1 MLYIDP
7 VNPALIS
14 KLKEM
19 RLETFSP
26 DHIPE
31 TNGAFEC
38 YEDLFNY
45 VRIGHLAGVPQRI
58 IAKSATV
65 SVGTVNRIIKDIR
78 ADRKVVDLNKRLKEL
93 WKPTNPFGHG
103 VSNYEEL

>member
-1 MLYIDP
+1 MFHVHPLNLEVIR
-7 VNPALIS
+7 

-19 RLETFSP
+19 RSETFSP
-26 DHIPE
+26 FHTPE

-45 VRIGHLAGVPQRI
+45 VRLGHLAGIPQKV
-58 IAKSATV
+58 IAKSSKV

-78 ADRKVVDLNKRLKEL
+78 GDRNVTDLNQRLKEL
-93 WKPTNPFGHG
+93 GRPTNPFGHG
-103 VSNYEEL
+103 VSNREEL